1 MKGYLD
7 QLIKQ
12 GQKNGYLTYDMLN
25 DLLPADE
32 VDPDEVEKIIDLLE
46 ENDIRIVE
54 EIKEK
59 ELELEL
65 EVGQIKEKL
74 GAEHITDK
82 ATELK
87 GEQKEAPITVKREEG
102 VEREPVTAYLQ
113 EIGIYELLTQER
125 EQELTRRIRRG
136 YNAVMIHILSSE
148 LPYPEM
154 GRLKQR
160 IKEWKEKDI
169 APKRRRLDTVVR
181 VVKKLAYRYQDPQL
195 YKLVNRIDRLE
206 NMIKSARDEMI
217 GANLRLV
224 VSIAKRYVGQG
235 LSLSDLIQEGNL
247 GLMKAI
253 FRFDYTKGHRF
264 STYATWWIRQS
275 ITRAILDK
283 AKTIRLPVHFVELKN
298 QVLKAFYELLKE
310 RGKEPTPK
318 EVAEKTGLPLEK
330 ITGILC
336 SVKEPISLE
345 SPIGDEDSTL
355 KDFIE
360 DSKAV
365 SPFDAVTH
373 AELSRKLQVILA
385 TLTPREQEILRLRFG
400 LGGESEHTL
409 EEIGKRFKVSRERI
423 RQIEKRALQ
432 KLKMASESLNLDL
445 ENFL

>member
-1 MKGYLD
+1 MKNYLE
-7 QLIKQ
+7 QLIKM

-25 DLLPADE
+25 DLLPTE
-32 VDPDEVEKIIDLLE
+32 GFDPEEVERIIDILE
-46 ENDIRIVE
+46 ENDIRLIETAEAIEKKEEKKE
-54 EIKEK
+54 EIIEEHPVVRKE
-59 ELELEL
+59 
-65 EVGQIKEKL
+65 
-74 GAEHITDK
+74 
-82 ATELK
+82 
-87 GEQKEAPITVKREEG
+87 EEG
-102 VEREPVTAYLQ
+102 LEREPVTAYLQ
-113 EIGIYELLTQER
+113 EIGAYSLLTQER
-125 EQELTRRIRRG
+125 EQKLTRRIRKG
-136 YNAVMIHILSSE
+136 YNAIMFLILTTNVK
-148 LPYPEM
+148 YPEIEK
-154 GRLKQR
+154 LKHK
-160 IKEWKEKDI
+160 IKEWKKKDV
-169 APKRRRLDTVVR
+169 APKRRRLDTVVKLIKQLSKKYDDPILKNLTKR
-181 VVKKLAYRYQDPQL
+181 IKRIEVVVKA
-195 YKLVNRIDRLE
+195 
-206 NMIKSARDEMI
+206 ARDEMI

-310 RGKEPTPK
+310 HGKEPTPK
-318 EVAEKTGLPLEK
+318 ELAEKTGLPLEK
-330 ITGILC
+330 ISAILC
-336 SVKEPISLE
+336 SVREPVSLE
-345 SPIGDEDSTL
+345 APIGDEDSML

-360 DSKAV
+360 DVKIV

-373 AELSRKLQVILA
+373 SELSTKLQIILA

-409 EEIGKRFKVSRERI
+409 EEIGRKFKVSRERI

-432 KLKMASESLNLDL
+432 KLKMASEHLKLDL

>member
-1 MKGYLD
+1 MKGYLE
-7 QLIKQ
+7 QLIKK

-25 DLLPADE
+25 DLLPAE
-32 VDPDEVEKIIDLLE
+32 EIDPDEVEKIIDLLE
-46 ENDIRIVE
+46 ENDIKVVDE
-54 EIKEK
+54 LKEK
-59 ELELEL
+59 E
-65 EVGQIKEKL
+65 K
-74 GAEHITDK
+74 GAEAVT
-82 ATELK
+82 
-87 GEQKEAPITVKREEG
+87 KEAAEPLSEKKEEEG
-102 VEREPVTAYLQ
+102 GEREPVTAYLQ
-113 EIGIYELLTQER
+113 EIGVYDLLTQER

-136 YNAVMIHILSSE
+136 YNAVMLHILRAN
-148 LPYPEM
+148 LNYPELE
-154 GRLKQR
+154 RLKLH
-160 IKEWKEKDI
+160 IKEWKEKDV
-169 APKRRRLDTVVR
+169 APKRRRLDTVVK
-181 VVKKLAYRYQDPQL
+181 VVKKLRHRYHDPEL
-195 YKLVNRIDRLE
+195 DKLVKRIERLE
-206 NMIKSARDEMI
+206 AMIKNARDEMI

-310 RGKEPTPK
+310 HGKEPSPK

-360 DSKAV
+360 DAKAV

-432 KLKMASESLNLDL
+432 KLRMASENLNLDL

>member
-1 MKGYLD
+1 MKGYVN
-7 QLIKQ
+7 QLIKM

-25 DLLPADE
+25 ELLPAE
-32 VDPDEVEKIIDLLE
+32 AVDPEEVEKIIDLLE
-46 ENDIRIVE
+46 ENDIRIIENLEEKVKKEAKTESEGEAE
-54 EIKEK
+54 EI
-59 ELELEL
+59 
-65 EVGQIKEKL
+65 V
-74 GAEHITDK
+74 HIPT
-82 ATELK
+82 
-87 GEQKEAPITVKREEG
+87 REESG
-102 VEREPVTAYLQ
+102 EREPVTAYLQ
-113 EIGIYELLTQER
+113 EIGIYNLLTQER
-125 EQELTRRIRRG
+125 EQELTRRIRKG
-136 YNAVMIHILSSE
+136 YNAVMFLVLNSR
-148 LPYPEM
+148 LGFPEIAK
-154 GRLKQR
+154 LQIK
-160 IKEWKEKDI
+160 IKEWKQKDV
-169 APKRRRLDTVVR
+169 APKRRRLDTVVKVIR
-181 VVKKLAYRYQDPQL
+181 RLSGKYDDPSL
-195 YKLVNRIDRLE
+195 HHLTKRIERLE
-206 NMIKSARDEMI
+206 KIVKLARDEMI

-310 RGKEPTPK
+310 QGKEPSPK

-330 ITGILC
+330 ISSILS
-336 SVKEPISLE
+336 SVREPVSLE

-360 DSKAV
+360 DVKAI

-373 AELSRKLQVILA
+373 AELSHKLQIILS

-409 EEIGKRFKVSRERI
+409 EEIGRKFKVSRERI

-432 KLKMASESLNLDL
+432 KLKMASENLNLDL